1 MKIILDAKGTQP
13 LNEQIR
19 AQIIRQITDGTLKAD
34 ECLPSVRHA
43 ARMLGV
49 GVITVKAAYD
59 KLEADG
65 FIYTQ
70 AGKGCFVSA
79 QKGNEDGAAALEYLA
94 SQSMRPCVERLKAL
108 GIDLSTAAALLE
120 TLYKE

>member
-1 MKIILDAKGTQP
+1 MKIILDSKSAQP

-19 AQIIRQITDGTLKAD
+19 AQIIRQIADGTLKAD
-34 ECLPSVRHA
+34 ECLPSVRNA

-70 AGKGCFVSA
+70 AGKGCFVGA
-79 QKGNEDGAAALEYLA
+79 QKGSCGAEALESLA
-94 SQSMRPCVERLKAL
+94 AQSMRPCVERLKSL
-108 GIDLSTAAALLE
+108 GIDLPAAAALLE
-120 TLYKE
+120 TPYKE